1 MNGQPITLS
10 PKQSEIFNLIVGVRH
25 PRNQVIAPTQY
36 GKSMVVGL
44 AIDTRAVPLGERF
57 TVLAPSQKKCDII
70 MGYCIDH
77 IFDSPD
83 LLSQLELDSSTSLDR
98 LRRER
103 SKESLT
109 FKGGGGI
116 QTLTLD
122 AKNGKRSIESAMG
135 FGSKRLILDES
146 SLIDDQL
153 YATVKRMLGG
163 YKYEDQF
170 LLEIGNPFHR
180 NHFYRTWNS
189 PIYNKIFLDYK
200 DGLREGRYSPEFIEE
215 MRGEAFFDVFYECKF
230 PDEEDIDASG
240 FRILVTYEMLDKAFS
255 DQAEMSDDD
264 PLILGVDVGGGGD
277 ANVYC
282 LRNSDY
288 AWIESSNHSND
299 TMTNVSEVERI
310 MRDYGVKASNIFI
323 DDTGIGRG
331 VCDRLKEKGIRVNP
345 VAFGASPKDKTR
357 YANTKAED
365 FWHARQWL
373 EAGGKLLKSD
383 KWQQLNWIKYKVNT
397 DKVLQIEPKDDLRKR
412 TGKSPDFADS
422 FALTFTQK
430 LPAPNV
436 RVLG

>member
-1 MNGQPITLS
+1 
-10 PKQSEIFNLIVGVRH
+10 
-25 PRNQVIAPTQY
+25 
-36 GKSMVVGL
+36 MVVGL
-44 AIDTRAVPLGERF
+44 AIDTRAVPMGERF

-83 LLSQLELDSSTSLDR
+83 LLSQLELDSSTNLDR

-109 FKGGGGI
+109 FKGGGGV

-122 AKNGKRSIESAMG
+122 AKNGKRAIESAMG
-135 FGSKRLILDES
+135 FGSKRVILDES
-146 SLIDDQL
+146 SLIGDDL

-163 YKYEDQF
+163 YAYKDQF

-180 NHFYRTWNS
+180 NHFYRTWHS
-189 PIYNKIFLDYK
+189 PIYNKVYLDYK
-200 DGLREGRYSPEFIEE
+200 DGLAEGRYSPEFIEE

-230 PDEEDIDASG
+230 PDEEEVDAG
-240 FRILVTYEMLDKAFS
+240 GYRVLVTYDVLEKASS
-255 DQAEMSDDD
+255 DTAEMTEDD

-277 ANVYC
+277 YNVYT
-282 LRNSDY
+282 LRNSNF
-288 AWIESSNHSND
+288 AWCESFNHSND
-299 TMTNVSEVERI
+299 TMTNVTEIERI
-310 MRDYGVKASNIFI
+310 MRDYGVKAQNIYI

-331 VCDRLKEKGIRVNP
+331 VCDRLKEKGIRVNA
-345 VAFGASPKDKTR
+345 VAFGSKAKDPTR
-357 YANTKAED
+357 YTNTKAED

-383 KWQQLNWIKYKVNT
+383 KWQQLNWIKYKIST
-397 DKVLQIEPKDDLRKR
+397 DKVLQIEGKDDLKKR

-422 FALTFTQK
+422 FALTFTQRA
-430 LPAPNV
+430 PAPNI
-436 RVLG
+436 RVMGQ